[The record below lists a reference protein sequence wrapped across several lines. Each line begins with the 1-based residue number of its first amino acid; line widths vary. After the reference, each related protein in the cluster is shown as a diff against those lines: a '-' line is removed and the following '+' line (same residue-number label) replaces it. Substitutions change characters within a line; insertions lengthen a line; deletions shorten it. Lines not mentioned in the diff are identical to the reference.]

1 MSTEARTDV
10 AQLGTAARLRQ
21 ITAASVGNAIE
32 WYDWY
37 TYTFLA
43 TTFGPLIFPGD
54 SPIAAALSTFA
65 VFAVGFFMRPIGGLL
80 LGSIADRFGRRTALT
95 VTILLMGLGS
105 LLVGIVPTYK
115 AVGVLAPVILVLAR
129 LISGLSIGGE
139 FAASTTFLVESA
151 PSGRRGLFGS
161 FQYVSTTIGQLVASG
176 LAALLVGTLSDGAMT
191 GWGWRI
197 PFLAGAAF
205 ALFGLWLRRGVR
217 ETKKV
222 ESTDRPRFYEALIR
236 YPKQSLLI
244 VGITIGG
251 TIAYYSWTS
260 YLPTYAQQNVG
271 FDKAESLVVST
282 IALACFAVMQ
292 PLGGMLSDRIG
303 RKPML
308 LVFAGGFALL
318 IVPLLHLL
326 TNSFGVM
333 LGITLV
339 GMVLLTGYTSIA
351 AAINAEVFPA
361 RVRAGGIGFPY
372 SLAVAVFGGTAPY
385 MGTLFKSLGNP
396 GLFPFYIALLCA
408 VSFVVYLFLTETA
421 KKPLDV

>member
-1 MSTEARTDV
+1 MSTEALTDV
-10 AQLGTAARLRQ
+10 GQLGTGARLRQ

-54 SPIAAALSTFA
+54 SPIASALSTFA

-95 VTILLMGLGS
+95 VTILLMGFGS
-105 LLVGIVPTYK
+105 LLVGIVPTYS
-115 AVGVLAPVILVLAR
+115 AVGILAPIILVLAR

-151 PSGRRGLFGS
+151 PTGRRGLFGS

-176 LAALLVGTLSDGAMT
+176 LAALLVGTLSDDAMT

-197 PFLAGAAF
+197 PFLAGALI

-222 ESTDRPRFYEALIR
+222 EATNRPRFYEALVR

-244 VGITIGG
+244 VGITVGG

-260 YLPTYAQQNVG
+260 YLPTYAQQNVD
-271 FDKAESLVVST
+271 FDKGTSLIVST
-282 IALACFAVMQ
+282 IALAVFAVLQ

-308 LVFAGGFALL
+308 LVFAGGFAVL

-351 AAINAEVFPA
+351 AAINAEVFPG

-372 SLAVAVFGGTAPY
+372 SLAVALFGGTAPY
-385 MGTLFKSLGNP
+385 IGTLFKSLGHA

-408 VSFVVYLFLTETA
+408 VSFVVYLFLKETA
-421 KKPLDV
+421 KKPLDA